1 MKKRIKLLK
10 FMIIIIFIILLG
22 RGFQLQI
29 IQGEQY
35 FRLAENNRIS
45 IRPINAPRGRIY
57 SSDGSTLVSN
67 KLSYNLYFQP
77 NELPPGVSRDD
88 VFTRMTKTSG
98 YNREELEKDFQR
110 GKERSS
116 PGEGILIKR
125 NLNDQEMVRLEENRD
140 ILPGIHIREA
150 ALRDYVYDNT
160 GSHIFGY
167 VGEIGISD
175 LKNSSENELDYTGG
189 DIIGI
194 TGLEREYESYLKGD
208 KGFESIQVN
217 HLGHRTELLDQK
229 SPEPGHDLF
238 LNIDWDLQKH
248 VEEIME
254 QYITELQ
261 EKAEEDDDIAM
272 PQGSSAIVMEV
283 ETGKILSMV
292 SYPDFN
298 PNDFADGFRT
308 SDYNQLLEDPLKPLI
323 NRNIMTTESPGS
335 IFKLVTATAAIE
347 NLDIKAD
354 TSFVDRTGRFNIPGW
369 SRAFTNWLG
378 YGEGEMSFTRAMA
391 RSNNIIFYELG
402 YELYKEF
409 GGSKLVETAREYG
422 LGKKTEIDLPEERKG
437 LVPDGQWKRE
447 TRGESWY
454 PGDSVNMS
462 IGQGDTLI
470 TPLQAAQ
477 MTAAVA
483 NRGEIYKPRM
493 VNEIRSDSGEL
504 IEDYQ
509 PELVKRLP
517 YSNKTYEIVEEGM
530 LETVMHDRGTAS
542 TPFSDF
548 PIDIAGKTGTAQ
560 MGSSGSSHAWFVSYG
575 PVPEPEIAVVIFIDQ
590 GETSS
595 NAVPIAA
602 DIYSYYYDLFS
613 EDEEIEDSE

>member
-175 LKNSSENELDYTGG
+175 LKNSSENGLDYTGG

-194 TGLEREYESYLKGD
+194 TGLEREYENYLKGD

-335 IFKLVTATAAIE
+335 IFKLVTATAAVE

>member
-175 LKNSSENELDYTGG
+175 LKNSSENEFDYSGG

-335 IFKLVTATAAIE
+335 IFKLVTATAAVE

>member
-175 LKNSSENELDYTGG
+175 LKNSSENGLDYTGG

-194 TGLEREYESYLKGD
+194 TGLEREYENYLKGD

-308 SDYNQLLEDPLKPLI
+308 SDYNQLLDDPLKPLI